1 MNKRYSIVLSAI
13 AGCVNVTTVYAFA
26 MKVSHITG
34 TLTQLVVEGQQ
45 AKWTELSFFIIML
58 GLFFIGGALSGYIFF
73 DKPTELNHRHVMVL
87 SVLGVAAAIVGVVPL
102 DKNSAVYILSCM
114 MGIQN
119 GIYFVYNGAVLRT
132 THFTGYITDVGFVV
146 GQWLKGVSVDKDK
159 AYLFCFG
166 MLFYIL
172 GGMIAAA
179 SVILTLN
186 PLILVA
192 LAYVM
197 SAAYAYKQTT

>member
-73 DKPTELNHRHVMVL
+73 DKPTELNHRHVIVL
-87 SVLGVAAAIVGVVPL
+87 GVLGVAAAIVGVVPL

-172 GGMIAAA
+172 GGMIAAV